1 LERIE
6 RLSDVGSGV
15 LAPAVTRELQRVRE
29 RIAKACERAGR
40 SPADVTILA
49 VTKGFGPE
57 AIEAAL
63 AAGLT
68 DIGENYVQEAERKFS
83 AAAWPSGPV
92 RRHFI
97 GHVQSNKARRVAAL
111 FDMVQTIDA
120 YETATKLDAACRE
133 GGRALDV
140 LVQVNVAGD
149 TRAGVAPDDAA
160 SFARSLGALPSL
172 RVRGMMAVGP
182 ADPSAAHDAFATAR
196 RTFHALHDAI
206 GADVLSLGMSGDLE
220 SAIAAGSTMVRL
232 GTALFGARPAK
243 G

>member
-1 LERIE
+1 M
-6 RLSDVGSGV
+6 GSGV
-15 LAPAVTRELQRVRE
+15 LPPAVTRELQRVRE

-40 SPADVTILA
+40 SPADVRILA

-57 AIEAAL
+57 AIAAAL

-83 AAAWPSGPV
+83 AAAWPAAPV

-97 GHVQSNKARRVAAL
+97 GHVQANKARRIATL

-120 YETATKLDAACRE
+120 YETASKLDAACRE
-133 GGRALDV
+133 RDREIDV

-149 TRAGVAPDDAA
+149 ARAGVAPADAA
-160 SFARSLGALPSL
+160 SFVRSLRPLPSL
-172 RVRGMMAVGP
+172 HVRGMMAVGP
-182 ADPSAAHDAFATAR
+182 DDASAIDDAFATAR
-196 RTFHALHDAI
+196 RTFESLRGAI

-220 SAIAAGSTMVRL
+220 AAIAAGSTMVRL